1 VNRLRDPESGLSYP
15 EALQDGSQTVPQQSM
30 SGVVGTLL
38 AMLTYLVSVPVA
50 AFLFNQIAWRIA
62 GSPGDFAS
70 YSSAAQAMETPVG
83 MFTRHLATSLLIGIA
98 ILAVMAYHRVRVRW
112 LFSVQPGFRWRF
124 ALLVFA
130 VSLVV
135 MNLVALADMGFQVT
149 VDPQPD
155 FGWFLL
161 VILITTPFQ
170 AAAEEIFFRG
180 YLVQA
185 LTLITRNKWVGVV
198 LCAAI
203 FAFFHAGADP
213 LMFGYRFGFGVLA
226 GALVIYTGGLEAA
239 IAAHLVNNLCSFVY
253 AALGSSVAAAMAV
266 ESITLPQLVLPLAGF
281 AVCGLAAVFIGRK
294 LQVATVTP

>member
-1 VNRLRDPESGLSYP
+1 MRDPEPGLSYP
-15 EALQDGSQTVPQQSM
+15 QLLQNSADQVSQQSM
-30 SGVVGTLL
+30 SGVIGTML
-38 AMLTYLVSVPVA
+38 AMLAYLVSVPVA
-50 AFLFNQIAWRIA
+50 LIVFNQIAWRIA
-62 GSPGDFAS
+62 GAPGDFEAFAN
-70 YSSAAQAMETPVG
+70 AATAMETPAG
-83 MFTRHLATSLLIGIA
+83 MLTRHLATALLIGIA
-98 ILAVMAYHRVRVRW
+98 VLAVAAYHRIHSRW
-112 LFSVQPGFRWRF
+112 LWSVQPGFRWRYAF
-124 ALLVFA
+124 LVFLVA
-130 VSLVV
+130 LVV
-135 MNLVALADMGFQVT
+135 MNLVALADMGFKVE
-149 VDPQPD
+149 VNPQSD

-161 VILITTPFQ
+161 VIVVTTPFQ
-170 AAAEEIFFRG
+170 AAAEEAFFRG
-180 YLVQA
+180 YLLQA

-203 FAFFHAGADP
+203 FAFFHAGTDP

-226 GALVIYTGGLEAA
+226 GAIVVYTGGLEAA